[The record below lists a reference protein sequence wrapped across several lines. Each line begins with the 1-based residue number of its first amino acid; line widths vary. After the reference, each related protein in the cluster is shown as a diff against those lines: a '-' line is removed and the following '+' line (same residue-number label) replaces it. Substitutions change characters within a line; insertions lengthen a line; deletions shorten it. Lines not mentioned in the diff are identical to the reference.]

1 MIAYVTS
8 KVEASENKPWRLG
21 ALAVCHND
29 KKLGKKEPFP
39 SANPDCVG
47 RSFLRQSLRCRRP
60 GTTHGYPWGSF
71 RTPAAFVAAGCT
83 AVVRSMM
90 I

>member
-29 KKLGKKEPFP
+29 KKLGK
-39 SANPDCVG
+39 NWW
-47 RSFLRQSLRCRRP
+47 SFI
-60 GTTHGYPWGSF
+60 
-71 RTPAAFVAAGCT
+71 
-83 AVVRSMM
+83 M
-90 I
+90 IKN